1 MNDLLTGLRS
11 IFDIFINFFKALRDF
26 LLGIKLD
33 KIESLS
39 KFADGLGNLGNLIPD
54 GE

>member
-1 MNDLLTGLRS
+1 MEM
-11 IFDIFINFFKALRDF
+11 IKAIIEVFVNFFKALRDF

-33 KIESLS
+33 KVESLS

-54 GE
+54 AE

>member
-1 MNDLLTGLRS
+1 MEIIKS
-11 IFDIFINFFKALRDF
+11 ILQVFIDFFKALRDF

-39 KFADGLGNLGNLIPD
+39 KFAGGLGNLGNLIPD